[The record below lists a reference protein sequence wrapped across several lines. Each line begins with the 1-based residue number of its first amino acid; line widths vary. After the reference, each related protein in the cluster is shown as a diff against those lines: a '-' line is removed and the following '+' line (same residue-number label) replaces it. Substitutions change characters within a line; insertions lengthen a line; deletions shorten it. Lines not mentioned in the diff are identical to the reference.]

1 MWPKRLKSKPTGIN
15 FELKFDSLFDNL
27 SSSFIGNQNIFIAT
41 IAMPLA
47 IKKSKLTGSKF
58 ELKFVFF
65 IQIFFFFQIIILKEI
80 RTLLFDAANVIIR
93 CKNK

>member
-1 MWPKRLKSKPTGIN
+1 
-15 FELKFDSLFDNL
+15 
-27 SSSFIGNQNIFIAT
+27 
-41 IAMPLA
+41 MPLA

-65 IQIFFFFQIIILKEI
+65 IQIFFFQIIILKEI

>member
-1 MWPKRLKSKPTGIN
+1 
-15 FELKFDSLFDNL
+15 
-27 SSSFIGNQNIFIAT
+27 
-41 IAMPLA
+41 MPLA

-65 IQIFFFFQIIILKEI
+65 IQIFFFFFQIIILKEI

-93 CKNK
+93 CKNKQ